1 MPVKIQNYDV
11 IVIGAGPAGYVAAI
25 RCAQLGLK
33 TACVDNWFNK
43 EGQSSLGGTC
53 LNVGCIPSKALLE
66 SSELYEKALLHF
78 KDHGIKAKDI
88 TLDLKTMLQRKEK
101 VVKDLTSGIGALF
114 DANEITLFSGV
125 AQLLKDKQVEVTY
138 KGKEK
143 KETIT
148 AENIILAPGSIPKA
162 HPDIPYTENLIVDST
177 GGLEF
182 DSVPESIAIMGAGVI
197 GLELGSVWR
206 RLGSKVSLFKSSEA
220 LLPAADKQIA
230 QQAYSLFKKQGLNFC
245 FGSRVTGHEIKKN
258 QVCLNYDNSEGSH
271 QQSFDKVI
279 VAIGREPN
287 IGELFSED
295 VGLKLDNRSFIDVD
309 DQCQTNIKNIY
320 AIGDAVRGPM
330 LAHKGSEEG
339 IMVAELIKGHSA
351 RVNYETVPFVVY
363 TEPELAWCGKTEQ
376 ELKEKGHDYHVGSFP
391 FASNG
396 RARAVAQ
403 TDGMIK
409 ILADAKTDRIL
420 GVHMLG
426 PHVSE
431 LIAQAVIAMEFGSS
445 SEDLA
450 MTMFAHPSL
459 AEVMH
464 EAALDVGM
472 GAIHKARPKKK

>member
-1 MPVKIQNYDV
+1 MKKYDV
-11 IVIGAGPAGYVAAI
+11 IIIGAGPAGYVAAI
-25 RCAQLGLK
+25 RCAQLGLD

-43 EGQSSLGGTC
+43 EGKRSLGGTC

-66 SSELYEKALLHF
+66 SSELYEKATSQF
-78 KDHGIKAKDI
+78 KSHGIKAKGI
-88 TLDLKTMLQRKEK
+88 TLDLQTMLQRKEQ
-101 VVKDLTSGIGALF
+101 VVKELTSGIAALF
-114 DANEITLFSGV
+114 EANDITLLSGN
-125 AQLLKDKQVEVTY
+125 AELLADKQVEVTY
-138 KGKEK
+138 QEGGK
-143 KETIT
+143 KEIIE
-148 AENIILAPGSIPKA
+148 AINIILAPGSIPKA
-162 HPDIPYTENLIVDST
+162 YPDMPYSDNLIVDSEAA
-177 GGLEF
+177 LEF
-182 DSVPESIAIMGAGVI
+182 ESVPESIAVMGAGVI

-206 RLGSKVSLFKSSEA
+206 RLGSKVSLFKSSKN

-230 QQAYSLFKKQGLNFC
+230 QQASGLFEKQGLRFR
-245 FGSRVTGHEIKKN
+245 FGTRVTGHEIKNN
-258 QVCLNYDNSEGSH
+258 QVSLSFEDGEASH
-271 QQSFDKVI
+271 KESFDKVI

-287 IGELFSED
+287 INKLFSD
-295 VGLKLDNRSFIDVD
+295 NAGIKLDKRGFIEVNK
-309 DQCQTNIKNIY
+309 QCQTNIKGIY

-339 IMVAELIKGHSA
+339 MMVAELINGQSA

-376 ELKEKGHDYHVGSFP
+376 ELQEKGQSYHVGSFP

-409 ILADAKTDRIL
+409 ILADAKTDQIL

-431 LIAQAVIAMEFGSS
+431 LIASAVIAMEFGSS

-459 AEVMH
+459 AESLH
-464 EAALDVGM
+464 EAALDVET
-472 GAIHKARPKKK
+472 GAIHKARARKN

>member
-1 MPVKIQNYDV
+1 MKKYDV
-11 IVIGAGPAGYVAAI
+11 IIIGAGPAGYVAAI
-25 RCAQLGLK
+25 RCAQLGLN
-33 TACVDNWFNK
+33 TACVDNWFNQ
-43 EGQSSLGGTC
+43 EGKSSLGGTC

-66 SSELYEKALLHF
+66 SSELYEKALSQF
-78 KDHGIKAKDI
+78 DQHGIKAKSI
-88 TLDLKTMLQRKEK
+88 SLDLKKMIQRKEK
-101 VVKDLTSGIGALF
+101 VVNELTSGIGALF
-114 DANEITLFSGV
+114 DANGISLLAGD
-125 AQLLKDKQVEVTY
+125 AQLLEGKKVEVSY
-138 KGKEK
+138 KDNGAKELFA
-143 KETIT
+143 

-162 HPDIPYTENLIVDST
+162 YPDMPYTDNLIVDST
-177 GGLEF
+177 GALEF
-182 DSVPESIAIMGAGVI
+182 DSVPKSIAVMGAGVI

-206 RLGSKVSLFKSSEA
+206 RLGSKVSLFKSSEN

-230 QQAYSLFKKQGLNFC
+230 QQASILFKKQGLNFR
-245 FGSRVTGHEIKKN
+245 FGTRVTGYEIKNN
-258 QVCLNYDNSEGSH
+258 QVYLSFADSEGKH
-271 QQSFDKVI
+271 KETFDKVI
-279 VAIGREPN
+279 IAIGREPN
-287 IGELFSED
+287 VSSLFSDD
-295 VGLKLDNRSFIDVD
+295 VGLILDKKGFIQVD
-309 DQCQTNIKNIY
+309 EQCQTNIKGIY

-339 IMVAELIKGHSA
+339 LMVAELINGQSA

-363 TEPELAWCGKTEQ
+363 TEPELAWCGKTEE
-376 ELKEKGHDYHVGSFP
+376 ELKAKGHDYHVGSFP

-459 AEVMH
+459 SESLH
-464 EAALDVGM
+464 EAALDVETR
-472 GAIHKARPKKK
+472 AIHKARAKKN